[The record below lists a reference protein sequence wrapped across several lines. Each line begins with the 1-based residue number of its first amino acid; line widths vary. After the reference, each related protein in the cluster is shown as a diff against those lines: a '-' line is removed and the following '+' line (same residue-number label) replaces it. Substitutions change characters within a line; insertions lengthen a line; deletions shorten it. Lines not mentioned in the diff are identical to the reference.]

1 MFVRLLL
8 PRVVDGGVL
17 LRRLRR
23 LPRRDG
29 EAPVEEVLV
38 VLVLVER
45 RLRRQTEL
53 GKLACGG
60 KWGQLALGLSAAT
73 LLQIGKS
80 EKKCSTEES
89 KKK

>member
-1 MFVRLLL
+1 MFVRLL

-45 RLRRQTEL
+45 RLRRQAEL
-53 GKLACGG
+53 GKLA
-60 KWGQLALGLSAAT
+60 WR
-73 LLQIGKS
+73 
-80 EKKCSTEES
+80 EE
-89 KKK
+89 